1 MVVVGEKPVLAGGVY
16 SGVVRY
22 YRRRYVGAWVSYVG
36 VFSLCWWR
44 ALKAVGRQWRRA
56 INENM
61 HITTGR
67 NSLSVVGERL
77 SGCREGQLR
86 RVRPFNSSI
95 CLICFVYNKRT
106 PHPQLRRRLNQCDA
120 HALCILTCLPC
131 TCLPDPQGSS
141 EETPFSQS
149 L

>member
-77 SGCREGQLR
+77 SGVPGRAIETRGRLTLASYTTRELLTP
-86 RVRPFNSSI
+86 VTSAAEPFRCPCPMHSHVLAMHVSS
-95 CLICFVYNKRT
+95 
-106 PHPQLRRRLNQCDA
+106 
-120 HALCILTCLPC
+120 
-131 TCLPDPQGSS
+131 
-141 EETPFSQS
+141 
-149 L
+149 